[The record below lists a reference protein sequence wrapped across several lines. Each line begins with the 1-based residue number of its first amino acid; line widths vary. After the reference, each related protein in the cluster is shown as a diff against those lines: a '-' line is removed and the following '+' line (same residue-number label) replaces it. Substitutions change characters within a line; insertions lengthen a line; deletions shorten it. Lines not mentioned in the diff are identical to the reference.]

1 MNAAVQ
7 ELTGVYY
14 ATSDQHK
21 DVGTTRNS
29 KDSTDTRTIIKFLSE
44 RNPFDE
50 AVQDLRNIET
60 GVFAELNVNTDKA
73 KDVGSSV
80 LKDMKD
86 KNVDV
91 YTFRRADQV
100 VRMNVKSTLKVDD
113 ELIEF
118 DPQLLFQR
126 LITVADRNMPN
137 MPDIFKYELCQVPS
151 SMFDKSGLLREANKP
166 NLSEAIWNMGDCQAN
181 TFPQS
186 PTYVLD
192 GGSLLQRVPWKK
204 TVHFSRYANNTFE
217 VFNNTMATEQK
228 LCLTGIPPHQV
239 SRMLHI

>member
-1 MNAAVQ
+1 MAERIGDWEGHLSAVKNMLPYFAAAGHTHYLKSCYLYLIDMMNLSTDHPDISEAFSQGLHVVRRTDRYWAGLSTDLIIEQVLMRALKTSGGLTRGRGMTDNQRSLWVLSMPACSEMNAAVQ

-60 GVFAELNVNTDKA
+60 GVFAELNVNIDKA

-100 VRMNVKSTLKVDD
+100 VRMNVKSTLKVDN
-113 ELIEF
+113 EL
-118 DPQLLFQR
+118 
-126 LITVADRNMPN
+126 
-137 MPDIFKYELCQVPS
+137 K
-151 SMFDKSGLLREANKP
+151 
-166 NLSEAIWNMGDCQAN
+166 
-181 TFPQS
+181 
-186 PTYVLD
+186 
-192 GGSLLQRVPWKK
+192 
-204 TVHFSRYANNTFE
+204 E
-217 VFNNTMATEQK
+217 VD
-228 LCLTGIPPHQV
+228 
-239 SRMLHI
+239 